1 MGGGLFISLEGIE
14 GTGKSTQ
21 TRILADAIRES
32 GREVVLTV
40 EPGGTD
46 ISRAIRGLLL
56 DVNHGA
62 MDAMTELL
70 LYAAA
75 RRQHMAELILPALG
89 RGAVVV
95 TDRFSDSTV
104 AYQGYARGLD
114 MSLIQKLDGMVTG
127 GMRPNLTL
135 LLDMDV
141 ETGLRRNKGAGKVD
155 RLELEDV
162 AFHKRVREGFLSIA
176 KAEPARVKVIDASGS
191 LDDVARK
198 IRDAVAKAAGVVFKS

>member
-1 MGGGLFISLEGIE
+1 MGNGLFISLEGIE

-32 GREVVLTV
+32 GREVVQTV

-75 RRQHMAELILPALG
+75 RRQHMAEVILPALE

-114 MSLIQKLDGMVTG
+114 MALIRKLDEMVTG
-127 GMRPNLTL
+127 GLKPHLTL
-135 LLDMDV
+135 LLDLDV
-141 ETGLRRNKGAGKVD
+141 EVGLRRNKGANKVD

-162 AFHKRVREGFLSIA
+162 AFHRRVREGFHAIA
-176 KAEPARVKVIDASGS
+176 KAEPARVKMIDASGS
-191 LDDVARK
+191 LDDVSRA
-198 IRDAVAKAAGVVFKS
+198 IRESVAKAAGIAFKS